1 MASPVGIQ
9 IEILLEVATQELA
22 GWPNKGTPTR
32 SVAWGLGVL
41 KNKKEKEKQRSLVE
55 FLSLIFKRIQSL
67 QMCNSNGH
75 PLGEESFPTPLS
87 ALHSSKDL
95 KDLTPEGAKAES

>member
-32 SVAWGLGVL
+32 SVAWGLGSL
-41 KNKKEKEKQRSLVE
+41 KKEEKEKQRSSVE

-75 PLGEESFPTPLS
+75 PLGEDSFPTPLS

-95 KDLTPEGAKAES
+95 KDLTPEGAKAKS